1 MKRLALILVAFLIA
15 GGAFAQPTQNAATEA
30 MAAFI
35 AEASQAAWLQIAPAE
50 AFDFIEQ
57 VEPFILDVRR
67 QEEYDAGH
75 IEGAVLIPIGTLDG
89 RIAELPQ
96 DLNAPMLVYC
106 AVGIRGNFG
115 LTYLKFL
122 GYTNVRN
129 VRNDSSTTRRS
140 HAQQDSCRRFRSRPS
155 RPSRGDVC
163 AKGQP
168 ICQ

>member
-1 MKRLALILVAFLIA
+1 MKRIALVLVAFLVA
-15 GGAFAQPTQNAATEA
+15 GGVFAQPTQNAATEA

-35 AEASQAAWLQIAPAE
+35 AEASQAGWLQIGPVD

-57 VEPFILDVRR
+57 VEPFVLDVRR
-67 QEEYDAGH
+67 QDEFDAGH
-75 IEGAVLIPIGTLDG
+75 IEFAYLIPLAELDA

-96 DLNAPMLVYC
+96 DLSAPMLVYC

-129 VRNDSSTTRRS
+129 I
-140 HAQQDSCRRFRSRPS
+140 
-155 RPSRGDVC
+155 RGGMGAWNAEGLPVVT
-163 AKGQP
+163 P
-168 ICQ
+168 

>member
-1 MKRLALILVAFLIA
+1 MKRVLVVLFASLLAA
-15 GGAFAQPTQNAATEA
+15 GAFAQPMHNPGTEA

-35 AEASQAAWLQIAPAE
+35 AEASQAGWLQVPPAD

-67 QEEYDAGH
+67 PQELTDNGF
-75 IEGAVLIPIGTLDG
+75 IEGAVNIPLPELDG

-96 DLNAPMLVYC
+96 DLDAPMIVYC

-115 LTYLKFL
+115 LVYLKML

-129 VRNDSSTTRRS
+129 INGGFGAWSNAGLPVAT
-140 HAQQDSCRRFRSRPS
+140 Q
-155 RPSRGDVC
+155 
-163 AKGQP
+163 
-168 ICQ
+168 

>member
-1 MKRLALILVAFLIA
+1 MQRFLVALIVTLAAAI
-15 GGAFAQPTQNAATEA
+15 AFAQPMHNPGTQA

-35 AEASQAAWLQIAPAE
+35 AEASQAAWLQIAPVE

-67 QEEYDAGH
+67 PDELANDGFV
-75 IEGAVLIPIGTLDG
+75 EGAVNIPLAQLDG

-96 DLNAPMLVYC
+96 DLDAPMLVYC

-115 LTYLKFL
+115 LVYLKML

-129 VRNDSSTTRRS
+129 I
-140 HAQQDSCRRFRSRPS
+140 
-155 RPSRGDVC
+155 RGGFGGWTAEGLPVI
-163 AKGQP
+163 AP
-168 ICQ
+168 

>member
-1 MKRLALILVAFLIA
+1 MKKLVIAAIVALFVSA
-15 GGAFAQPTQNAATEA
+15 GFAQPAHNAATEA

-35 AEASQAAWLQIAPAE
+35 AEASQAGWLQIGPVE

-57 VEPFILDVRR
+57 VEPFVLDVRR
-67 QEEYDAGH
+67 QDEFDAGH
-75 IEGAVLIPIGTLDG
+75 IEFATLIPLAELDG
-89 RIAELPQ
+89 RISELPQ

-129 VRNDSSTTRRS
+129 I
-140 HAQQDSCRRFRSRPS
+140 
-155 RPSRGDVC
+155 RGGFGAWTAEGLPTV
-163 AKGQP
+163 P
-168 ICQ
+168 

>member
-1 MKRLALILVAFLIA
+1 MKRLVLVLVALLVA
-15 GGAFAQPTQNAATEA
+15 GGVFAQPTQNAATEA

-35 AEASQAAWLQIAPAE
+35 AEASQASWLQIAPDA

-57 VEPFILDVRR
+57 VEPFVLDVRR
-67 QEEYDAGH
+67 QDEFDAGH
-75 IEGAVLIPIGTLDG
+75 VEGAVLIPVAELDG

-129 VRNDSSTTRRS
+129 I
-140 HAQQDSCRRFRSRPS
+140 
-155 RPSRGDVC
+155 RGGFGAWTAAGLPV
-163 AKGQP
+163 AMP
-168 ICQ
+168 

>member
-1 MKRLALILVAFLIA
+1 MKRILVVLFASLLA
-15 GGAFAQPTQNAATEA
+15 AGAFAQPTHNPGTEA

-35 AEASQAAWLQIAPAE
+35 DEASQAGWLQIAPDA

-67 QEEYDAGH
+67 AQELADNGFV
-75 IEGAVLIPIGTLDG
+75 EGAVNIPLQELDG

-96 DLNAPMLVYC
+96 DLDAPMIVYC

-115 LTYLKFL
+115 LVYLKML

-129 VRNDSSTTRRS
+129 INGGFGNWTN
-140 HAQQDSCRRFRSRPS
+140 A
-155 RPSRGDVC
+155 GL
-163 AKGQP
+163 P
-168 ICQ
+168 IATQ

>member
-1 MKRLALILVAFLIA
+1 MKRILVVLFASLLA
-15 GGAFAQPTQNAATEA
+15 AGAFAQPTHNPGTEA

-35 AEASQAAWLQIAPAE
+35 AEASQAGWLQIAPDA

-75 IEGAVLIPIGTLDG
+75 IEGAVLIPLAQLDG
-89 RIAELPQ
+89 RIAELPANL
-96 DLNAPMLVYC
+96 DAPMLVYC

-115 LTYLKFL
+115 LVYLKML

-129 VRNDSSTTRRS
+129 INGGFGNWTNAGLPTVT
-140 HAQQDSCRRFRSRPS
+140 P
-155 RPSRGDVC
+155 
-163 AKGQP
+163 
-168 ICQ
+168 

>member
-1 MKRLALILVAFLIA
+1 MKRLVLALAALLVLSSS
-15 GGAFAQPTQNAATEA
+15 FAQPTHNPATEA

-35 AEASQAAWLQIAPAE
+35 AEASQALWLQIAPDA

-67 QEEYDAGH
+67 PDEFEAGH
-75 IEGAVLIPIGTLDG
+75 IEFAVNIPLATLDA
-89 RIAELPQ
+89 RIAELPENL
-96 DLNAPMLVYC
+96 DAPMLVYC

-129 VRNDSSTTRRS
+129 IRS
-140 HAQQDSCRRFRSRPS
+140 GFGAWVDAGLPTV
-155 RPSRGDVC
+155 P
-163 AKGQP
+163 
-168 ICQ
+168 

>member
-1 MKRLALILVAFLIA
+1 MKRLFTLLLALAFVTSA
-15 GGAFAQPTQNAATEA
+15 YAQPQHNAGTAA

-35 AEASQAAWLQIAPAE
+35 AEASQAAWLQIGPAE

-67 QEEYDAGH
+67 QDEYDAGH
-75 IEGAVLIPIGTLDG
+75 IEGAYLIPLAQLDG

-96 DLNAPMLVYC
+96 DLNAPFLVYC

-115 LTYLKFL
+115 LTYLKML

-129 VRNDSSTTRRS
+129 IRGGFGAWTAADL
-140 HAQQDSCRRFRSRPS
+140 PS
-155 RPSRGDVC
+155 VTP
-163 AKGQP
+163 
-168 ICQ
+168 

>member
-1 MKRLALILVAFLIA
+1 MKRHVLALAALLVVSLS
-15 GGAFAQPTQNAATEA
+15 FAQPAHNAATEA

-35 AEASQAAWLQIAPAE
+35 AEASQAAWLQIAPDA

-67 QEEYDAGH
+67 PDEFEAGH
-75 IEGAVLIPIGTLDG
+75 IEFAVNIPITALDG
-89 RIAELPQ
+89 RIAELPENL
-96 DLNAPMLVYC
+96 DAPMLVYC

-129 VRNDSSTTRRS
+129 I
-140 HAQQDSCRRFRSRPS
+140 
-155 RPSRGDVC
+155 RGGFGAWVD
-163 AKGQP
+163 AGLP
-168 ICQ
+168 TIP

>member
-1 MKRLALILVAFLIA
+1 MKRLALVLVAFLVA
-15 GGAFAQPTQNAATEA
+15 AGAFAQPAHNAGTEA

-35 AEASQAAWLQIAPAE
+35 AEASQAGWLQIAPAE

-67 QEEYDAGH
+67 PDEYAAGFV
-75 IEGAVLIPIGTLDG
+75 EGAVNIPLAELDG

-96 DLNAPMLVYC
+96 DLNAPFLVYC

-115 LTYLKFL
+115 LTYLKML

-129 VRNDSSTTRRS
+129 IRS
-140 HAQQDSCRRFRSRPS
+140 GFGAWTEAGLPVAM
-155 RPSRGDVC
+155 P
-163 AKGQP
+163 
-168 ICQ
+168 

>member
-1 MKRLALILVAFLIA
+1 MKRLALVLVALLVA

-35 AEASQAAWLQIAPAE
+35 AEASQARWLQVPPAD

-67 QEEYDAGH
+67 PDEFAAGH
-75 IEGAVLIPIGTLDG
+75 IEGAVNIPLQELDG

-96 DLNAPMLVYC
+96 DLNAPFLVYC
-106 AVGIRGNFG
+106 KVGIRGNFG
-115 LTYLKFL
+115 LVYLKLL

-129 VRNDSSTTRRS
+129 ITSGFDAWKNADLPV
-140 HAQQDSCRRFRSRPS
+140 AMP
-155 RPSRGDVC
+155 
-163 AKGQP
+163 
-168 ICQ
+168 